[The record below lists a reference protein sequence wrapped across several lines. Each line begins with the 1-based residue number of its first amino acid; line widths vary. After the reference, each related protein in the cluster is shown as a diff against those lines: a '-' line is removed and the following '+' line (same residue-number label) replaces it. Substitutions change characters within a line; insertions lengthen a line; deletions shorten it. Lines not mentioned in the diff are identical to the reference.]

1 MMTFYTG
8 NHTGDVPGNL
18 PPPYYWWEVGG
29 MFGALINYYY
39 YTGDKTYNDVVTQGM
54 IFQSGPDHDYMTPN
68 QTKTTGND
76 DQGFWGMAAMGA
88 AEQGFPDPPEGQPGW
103 LALAQATFNTQAYR
117 WDDQFCNGGLRWQV
131 FTFNNGYNYKNT
143 ISNGVFFNIAARLAV
158 YTGNDSYAKWAE
170 KVYDWEA
177 NSGFMTPQ
185 YNFYDGAH
193 TDKNCTDV
201 NKVQWTYNVG
211 VMMLGAA
218 NMYNYVSRSSHSFAT
233 MLAFPFNLPPL
244 HPHFIHLDKADSP
257 QQTNGSSTWGDRVS
271 GMVKGASIFF
281 SPPANNIMYEV
292 ACEPHGS
299 CDTDNYSF
307 KAYFSRWMAATT
319 KMAPFTYDTIKPL
332 LRASAQ
338 AAVAQCTGGQTG
350 TMCGMIWTNNGKWD
364 GTTGVGQQMSV
375 LETVQTNLIQQ
386 AKAPLTNKTGGT
398 SKGNPGG
405 GGQTSADPT
414 VDSTPVGT
422 KDRAGAGILTT
433 LVLIWLLGGL
443 WWMVA

>member
-1 MMTFYTG
+1 MRLSYGGDRMISHSSSLFRHFTSLLALTSIASAGLPQLNLDDADSIKQVASRVAYDMMTFYTG

-76 DQGFWGMAAMGA
+76 DQGFWAMAAMAA

-143 ISNGVFFNIAARLAV
+143 ISNGVFFNLAARLAV
-158 YTGNDSYAKWAE
+158 YTGNDSYAQWAE
-170 KVYDWEA
+170 KVYNWEA

-218 NMYNYVSRSSHSFAT
+218 NMYNY
-233 MLAFPFNLPPL
+233 
-244 HPHFIHLDKADSP
+244 
-257 QQTNGSSTWGDRVS
+257 TNGSSTWGGRVE
-271 GMVKGASIFF
+271 GMVQGASIFF
-281 SPPANNIMYEV
+281 SPPRTTSSYL
-292 ACEPHGS
+292 
-299 CDTDNYSF
+299 
-307 KAYFSRWMAATT
+307 SRWMAATT

-338 AAVAQCTGGQTG
+338 AAVSQCTGGQSG
-350 TMCGMIWTNNGKWD
+350 TMCGMIWTNNGVWD

-386 AKAPLTNKTGGT
+386 AKAPFTNKTGGT

-414 VDSTPVGT
+414 QDASPIGT